1 MVINHQVLVISNPLQ
16 ALVIGES
23 LATKQNTVDPCI
35 IDDK

>member
-1 MVINHQVLVISNPLQ
+1 MEINHQVLVISNLLQ

-23 LATKQNTVDPCI
+23 VAAKQNIVDPCI